1 MKYWTYSKKLD
12 GVCYDLRGRVLQEA
26 QRLEAQGNKILKLNI
41 GNTLPF
47 GLECPEELMQ
57 DVRENLREAQGY
69 VYSKGI
75 FSARKAIMQHYQ
87 QKGVFVDIEDVYIG
101 NGVSELIVMAMQ
113 ALLNPS
119 DEVLVPA
126 PDYPLWTA
134 AVTLSGGVAKHYQ
147 CDEAN
152 EWQPDVQ
159 SIESL
164 ITKNT
169 KAIVII
175 NPNNPTGAVYSKEV
189 LEEIVALCI
198 KHNILIFADE
208 IYEKIIFD
216 DVPMHNMATLT
227 GDYPCVFLSGLSK
240 AYRVP
245 GFRCGWLCFK
255 DPYKQLEKYRA
266 GFDIL
271 SSMRLCS
278 NVPTQYAVQASLG
291 GYQSIESLIGK
302 DGRLYKQRERA
313 CALLER
319 IPGISFVKPKGALYI
334 FPKIDT
340 QRFALSDDEK
350 FILDFL
356 KSKHI
361 LMVHGRAFHWNDPD
375 HFRLVILPKVEDLD
389 YALNA
394 LADFLSDYSQSA

>member
-1 MKYWTYSKKLD
+1 MKYWEYSEKIN
-12 GVCYDLRGRVLQEA
+12 GVCYDLRGKVLQEA
-26 QRLEAQGNKILKLNI
+26 QRLERQGNNILKLNI

-47 GLECPEELMQ
+47 GFQCSEALLQ
-57 DVRENLREAQGY
+57 DVHQNLNRSQGY

-75 FSARKAIMQHYQ
+75 LPARDAIMQYYQ
-87 QKGVFVDIEDVYIG
+87 QKGIFIDIEDIYIG

-113 ALLNPS
+113 VLLNPG
-119 DEVLVPA
+119 DEVLVPS

-134 AVTLSGGVAKHYQ
+134 AITLSGGTAKHYL
-147 CDEAN
+147 CDECN

-159 SIESL
+159 NIESL

-189 LEEIVALCI
+189 LEAFVSLCI
-198 KHNILIFADE
+198 KNNILIFADE

-216 DVPMHNMATLT
+216 NIPMYNMATLT
-227 GDYPCVFLSGLSK
+227 GDYPCVFFSGLSK
-240 AYRVP
+240 AYCVP
-245 GFRCGWLCFK
+245 GFRCGWICFK
-255 DPYKQLEKYRA
+255 DPHKQLEKYRA

-278 NVPTQYAVQASLG
+278 NVPTQYAVQASLSD
-291 GYQSIESLIGK
+291 YQSTDALIAQS
-302 DGRLYKQRERA
+302 GRLYTQRERI
-313 CALLER
+313 CTLLEH
-319 IPGISFVKPKGALYI
+319 IPGISFVKPKGALYV

-340 QRFALSDDEK
+340 QRFAIRDDEK

-356 KSKHI
+356 KSKHV
-361 LMVHGRAFHWNDPD
+361 LMVHGRAFHWNKPD
-375 HFRLVILPKVEDLD
+375 HFRIVILPKVEDIE
-389 YALNA
+389 YALA
-394 LADFLSDYSQSA
+394 ELADFLAEYTQSA